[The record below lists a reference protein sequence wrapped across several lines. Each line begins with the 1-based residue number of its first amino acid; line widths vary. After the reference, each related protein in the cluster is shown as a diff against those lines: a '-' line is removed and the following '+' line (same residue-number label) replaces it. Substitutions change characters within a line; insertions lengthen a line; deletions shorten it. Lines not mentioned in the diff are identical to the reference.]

1 MSIGDISLPPENG
14 NIVTTPCES
23 SNTSR
28 LEAKRPSVARGERKK
43 MGSDVSAVL
52 HTREQGG
59 SGSAAKDVGGW
70 LLVDLFGRHAQWT
83 RLAAIDPKEIYI
95 NEVEGGR
102 IADSILKR
110 SVDCMIALSL
120 LVVLLPLLIMIAV
133 VIRLESRGPALF
145 CHSRVG
151 RDGRPFN
158 MWKFRSMWVEEV
170 RYERSPASKMD
181 KRLTR
186 VGRILRRISLDELPQ
201 LLNVV
206 KGDMSLVGPRPEMPF
221 IVDGYGA
228 TERQRLVVR
237 PGVTGLWQI
246 SSCRA
251 APIHQNLQYDFYYIQ
266 NHNLLLDA
274 AIMVRTISAVIR
286 GVGAV

>member
-14 NIVTTPCES
+14 TIVATPCEAS
-23 SNTSR
+23 IASP
-28 LEAKRPSVARGERKK
+28 LETERPVVVHGEKRK
-43 MGSDVSAVL
+43 MGSDISSVL
-52 HTREQGG
+52 PTREQGG
-59 SGSAAKDVGGW
+59 TSGAAKDVGGW
-70 LLVDLFGRHAQWT
+70 LLIDLFVRHARWT
-83 RLAAIDPKEIYI
+83 RLAALDPKEIYI
-95 NEVEGGR
+95 NEGEGGR
-102 IADSILKR
+102 IANSILKR

-145 CHSRVG
+145 RHSRVG
-151 RDGRPFN
+151 RDGRQFE

-228 TERQRLVVR
+228 IERQRLVVR
-237 PGVTGLWQI
+237 PGLTGLWQI

-251 APIHQNLQYDFYYIQ
+251 APIPQNLQYDLYYIR
-266 NHNLLLDA
+266 NHSVLLDA
-274 AIMVRTISAVIR
+274 AILVRTISAVIR